1 MLINTSMGP
10 LVSYPTVA
18 DPVFDGIGC
27 VAGGVGSW
35 TSLNATELHLV
46 SNRFGCP

>member
-10 LVSYPTVA
+10 LVSHWKVA

-27 VAGGVGSW
+27 VASGVGSW
-35 TSLNATELHLV
+35 TSLNATVHLV
-46 SNRFGCP
+46 GSRFGCP